1 MLYIVDRIMG
11 CGQSLKITWP
21 HISSKNALDIIS
33 FSKTDVTLLLTT
45 KFYFIIFQNICLLF
59 T

>member
-1 MLYIVDRIMG
+1 MG

-33 FSKTDVTLLLTT
+33 FSKTDVTLLFTT